1 MEAPLRILMLE
12 DDPVDA
18 EIIQWALQENSPCVF
33 NVAINKEAYCEAL
46 DQFHPDLILADN
58 ALPRFNAKEALE
70 MVLERSLNIPFIL
83 VTGTVSEEF
92 AANIIRLGADD
103 YILKDRLA
111 RLPAAI
117 NAALHRKRSEA
128 AIKQSEEVR
137 LLIMNAALDAII
149 CIDTGGAITIWNSQA
164 ENLFGWKENEII
176 GKQLAETI
184 IPYQYR
190 EAHKKGFKHYLQTGE
205 GPVLNKV
212 IEITAMHRSGKE
224 FPIELAIVPI
234 KKGGDEFFCAFI
246 RDITLRK
253 KADEKLQHS
262 YEEIRRLASHLQNV
276 REEERLIMSREIH
289 DQLGQQLTVMKMDI
303 SWLLKR
309 VQSSAN
315 VASQEKLGE
324 LNAMMDETIKTV
336 RKISADLRPTLLDN
350 FGLGAAIEWH
360 LSDFE
365 KRSGIV
371 VQYTGFIE
379 EVSVS
384 LSLASKTGLF
394 RIVQESLTNVARYAQ
409 AKKIIVALEKRNDQ
423 LLLTIQDNGIG
434 FDQEK
439 IAAKKTFGIVGMRER
454 AAMLGGSYDISS
466 IPGKGTTTIVNVPL
480 VTTFEKDKI

>member
-303 SWLLKR
+303 GWLMNK
-309 VQSSAN
+309 VQSSASG
-315 VASQEKLGE
+315 ASQEKLRE

-336 RKISADLRPTLLDN
+336 RKIASDLRPTLLDN
-350 FGLGAAIEWH
+350 IGLGAAIEWH

-365 KRSGIV
+365 KRAGIE
-371 VQYTGFIE
+371 VQYTGLNE
-379 EVSVS
+379 EVS

-409 AKKIIVALEKRNDQ
+409 ARKVIVFLEKKFDQ

-454 AAMLGGSYDISS
+454 AAMMGGGYYISS
-466 IPGKGTTTIVNVPL
+466 IPGKGTTTIVKVPL
-480 VTTFEKDKI
+480 VTTF

>member
-1 MEAPLRILMLE
+1 MNMEAPLRILMLE

-18 EIIQWALQENSPCVF
+18 EIIQWALQENCPCVF
-33 NVAINKEAYCEAL
+33 NVAINKEAYCAAL

-190 EAHKKGFKHYLQTGE
+190 EAHKKGFNHYLQTGE
-205 GPVLNKV
+205 GPVLNQV

-303 SWLLKR
+303 GWLMNK
-309 VQSSAN
+309 VQSSASG
-315 VASQEKLGE
+315 ASQEKLGE

-336 RKISADLRPTLLDN
+336 RKIASDLRPTLLDN
-350 FGLGAAIEWH
+350 IGLGAAIEWH

-365 KRSGIV
+365 KRAGIE
-371 VQYTGFIE
+371 VQYTGLNE
-379 EVSVS
+379 EVS

-394 RIVQESLTNVARYAQ
+394 RIVQESLTNVARYAK
-409 AKKIIVALEKRNDQ
+409 ARKVIVFLEKKFDQ

-454 AAMLGGSYDISS
+454 AAMMGGGYSISS
-466 IPGKGTTTIVNVPL
+466 IPGKGTTTIVQVPL
-480 VTTFEKDKI
+480 MTTF